1 MSLRAALV
9 CVTIALVPRVA
20 GALSV
25 QSVEASLRGGVY
37 RIELVARVD
46 APVEDVAAVLTDYA
60 GYRGLDPRIRAST
73 VLPSEDQGV
82 ELVRT
87 VVRACAGFFC
97 RNVKR
102 VERVEQREG
111 ELLATVIPE
120 QSELKSGLTRTTWH
134 ADNEGTSV
142 TYRAEFV
149 PDFWV
154 PAAIGRRY
162 AERVLKASTLE
173 LFGNVEKRARER

>member
-1 MSLRAALV
+1 MSLRGTLACLA
-9 CVTIALVPRVA
+9 IALLPRVA
-20 GALSV
+20 DALSV
-25 QSVEASLRGGVY
+25 QSLQASLSGGVY

-60 GYRGLDPRIRAST
+60 GYRSLDPRIRASN
-73 VLPSEDQGV
+73 VLPSEDEGV

-87 VVRACAGFFC
+87 VVRVCAVFFC
-97 RNVKR
+97 RNIER
-102 VERVEQREG
+102 VERVERRDG

-120 QSELKSGLTRTTWH
+120 QSELKSGLTRTTWQ
-134 ADNEGTSV
+134 ADNEATSV
-142 TYRAEFV
+142 TYQVEFV

-154 PAAIGRRY
+154 PSAIGRRY

>member
-1 MSLRAALV
+1 MSPRATFACLAL
-9 CVTIALVPRVA
+9 ALLPRVA
-20 GALSV
+20 DALSV
-25 QSVEASLRGGVY
+25 QSLQASLRGGVY
-37 RIELVARVD
+37 RIELVERVD

-60 GYRGLDPRIRAST
+60 GYLGLDPRIRASD
-73 VLPSEDQGV
+73 VLPSEDEGV

-87 VVRACAGFFC
+87 VVRVCAGFFC
-97 RNVKR
+97 RNVER
-102 VERVEQREG
+102 VERVERRDG

-120 QSELKSGLTRTTWH
+120 QSELKSGLTRTTWQ
-134 ADNEGTSV
+134 ADNEATSV
-142 TYRAEFV
+142 TYQVEFV

-154 PAAIGRRY
+154 PSAIGRRY

>member
-9 CVTIALVPRVA
+9 CAAIALMPRIA

-25 QSVEASLRGGVY
+25 QSLEASLRGGVY

-60 GYRGLDPRIRAST
+60 GYRGLDPRIRVST
-73 VLPSEDQGV
+73 ILPSEDEGV

-97 RNVKR
+97 RNVRR

-142 TYRAEFV
+142 TYQAEFV
-149 PDFWV
+149 PNFWV
-154 PAAIGRRY
+154 PSAIGRRY
-162 AERVLKASTLE
+162 AERVLKSSTLE

>member
-1 MSLRAALV
+1 MSLRATLACLAL
-9 CVTIALVPRVA
+9 ALLPRVA
-20 GALSV
+20 DALSV
-25 QSVEASLRGGVY
+25 QSLQASLRGGVY
-37 RIELVARVD
+37 RVELVARVD

-60 GYRGLDPRIRAST
+60 GYFGLDPRIRASD
-73 VLPSEDQGV
+73 VLPSEDEGV

-87 VVRACAGFFC
+87 IVRVCAGFFC
-97 RNVKR
+97 RNVER
-102 VERVEQREG
+102 VERVERRDG

-120 QSELKSGLTRTTWH
+120 QSELKSGLTRTTWQ
-134 ADNEGTSV
+134 ADNEATSV
-142 TYRAEFV
+142 TYQVEFV

-154 PAAIGRRY
+154 PSAIGRRY